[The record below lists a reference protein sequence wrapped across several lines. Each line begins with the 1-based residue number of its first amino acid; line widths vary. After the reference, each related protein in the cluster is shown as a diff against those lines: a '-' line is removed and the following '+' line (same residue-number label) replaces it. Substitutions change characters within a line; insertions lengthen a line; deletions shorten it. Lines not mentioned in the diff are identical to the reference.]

1 MPPKSPSFDY
11 KILYI
16 EDDESN
22 SSLMKRVLEAAGY
35 RFLSAPNGS
44 LGLSEA
50 HRERPDLILL
60 DLYMPDISGHEVARL
75 LRRMTYT
82 KDIPILVISASQY
95 PHDITLSQQN
105 GCNGYISKPIDID
118 LISQQVSAF
127 LQS

>member
-1 MPPKSPSFDY
+1 MPPKKLSSDY

-16 EDDESN
+16 EDDQN
-22 SSLMKRVLEAAGY
+22 NTSLMKRVLEAAGY

-50 HRERPDLILL
+50 HRQRPDLILL

-75 LRRMTYT
+75 LRRMTRT
-82 KDIPILVISASQY
+82 KDTPILVISASQY
-95 PHDITLSQQN
+95 PHDIILSQQI

-118 LISQQVSAF
+118 LISQQVAAY
-127 LQS
+127 L